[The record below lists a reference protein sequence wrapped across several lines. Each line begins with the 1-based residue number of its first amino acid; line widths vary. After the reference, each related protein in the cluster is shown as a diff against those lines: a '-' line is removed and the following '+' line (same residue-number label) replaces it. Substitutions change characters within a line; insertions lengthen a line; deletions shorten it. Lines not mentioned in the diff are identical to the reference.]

1 MDKKI
6 KRLPDTELEVM
17 LVIWD
22 AEGPVTRPYLDEKL
36 KDKGWAITTIN
47 TYLSRLLEKGFLDC
61 ERQGRGKGRVNLY
74 TPRIG
79 EKEYLDRESQSFLEK
94 LCGNS
99 VKNFVASIAR
109 NQAMEESEIEELQ
122 QYLDEL
128 KRGDPNA

>member
-1 MDKKI
+1 MAKKF

-22 AEGPVTRPYLDEKL
+22 AEGPVCRPYLDEKL

-61 ERQGRGKGRVNLY
+61 QRQGRVNLY

-79 EKEYLDRESQSFLEK
+79 EEEYLDCESKSFLEK

-109 NQAMEESEIEELQ
+109 NQTMEASEIEELQ
-122 QYLDEL
+122 QYLDGL
-128 KRGDPNA
+128 KKGGGNA